1 LHGIPYGIKDLFS
14 AKGYPTTWGAA
25 PYRDQVINEDATVVK
40 KLEAAG
46 AVLVAKL
53 ALGALASGDV
63 WFGGTTRNPW
73 NPSEGS
79 SGSSSGPA
87 AATAAGLVPFAIA
100 TETTGS
106 ILNPA
111 TRCRVTGLR
120 PTFGRV
126 SRTGRM
132 TLSWSLDKIGP
143 ICRHVED
150 CALVFEAIRGADG
163 IDQSAVNLPFNYDPR
178 LDLTRL
184 RVGCSGGVSETVRN
198 RLAAIATQ
206 SPLVSITLPDY
217 PYSGMG
223 NILIIAEA
231 AAAFDELTRFGGDA
245 FLTRQGPGDW
255 PNRLRTART
264 IPAVEYLQADRLRHK
279 LIEEMATLM
288 GTVDL
293 IVATESDDLATLYI
307 PNLTGQP
314 CVVVP
319 NGGATSLRFIGKLYD
334 EATILAFARA
344 YQEATGFH
352 TNRPPLFIQ

>member
-1 LHGIPYGIKDLFS
+1 
-14 AKGYPTTWGAA
+14 
-25 PYRDQVINEDATVVK
+25 
-40 KLEAAG
+40 
-46 AVLVAKL
+46 
-53 ALGALASGDV
+53 
-63 WFGGTTRNPW
+63 
-73 NPSEGS
+73 
-79 SGSSSGPA
+79 
-87 AATAAGLVPFAIA
+87 VPFAIG
-100 TETTGS
+100 TETMGS
-106 ILNPA
+106 ILLPS

-132 TLSWSLDKIGP
+132 TMSWSLDKIGP
-143 ICRHVED
+143 ICRYVED

-163 IDQSAVNLPFNYDPR
+163 IDQSAINLPFNYDPM

-184 RVGCSGGVSETVRN
+184 RVGYGSDVSATVRN

-206 SPLVSITLPDY
+206 SPLVNITVPNY
-217 PYSGMG
+217 PYFGMA
-223 NILIIAEA
+223 NILILAEA

-245 FLTRQGPGDW
+245 FLTGQSTRDW
-255 PNRLRTART
+255 PNLLRTART

-279 LIEEMATLM
+279 LIQEMATLM
-288 GTVDL
+288 STVDL
-293 IVATESDDLATLYI
+293 FVTTESDDYATLYI

-319 NGGATSLRFIGKLYD
+319 NGGATSLRFTGKLYD

-344 YQEATGFH
+344 YQNATGFH